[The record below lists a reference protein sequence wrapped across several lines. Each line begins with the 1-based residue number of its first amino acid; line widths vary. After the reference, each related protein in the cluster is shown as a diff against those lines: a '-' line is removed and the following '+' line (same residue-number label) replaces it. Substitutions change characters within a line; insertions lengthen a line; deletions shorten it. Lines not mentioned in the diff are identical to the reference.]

1 MAMKNDKVG
10 TYCQARTVLKVMIKV
25 DFTEMIL
32 YLLVASLAVRQ
43 GNVGRM
49 VLHIFAFYLLR

>member
-1 MAMKNDKVG
+1 
-10 TYCQARTVLKVMIKV
+10 MIKV